1 METTLLRFGKA
12 QLEHWFNYND
22 QKPLDDSEFVPL
34 LDMLIDT
41 FAQAGLSAALVEC
54 LRRHAC
60 DLFHRHRLQVAPET
74 TFEENAE
81 IMFSYLP
88 PPLRLRWQEALA

>member
-1 METTLLRFGKA
+1 LLSFGKT
-12 QLEHWFNYND
+12 QLEHWFNYNAHNH
-22 QKPLDDSEFVPL
+22 LDDSEFVPL
-34 LDMLIDT
+34 LDMLIDS
-41 FAQAGLSAALVEC
+41 FAHAGLTANAVVQ

-60 DLFHRHRLQVAPET
+60 DVYHRHRQQAAPET

-88 PPLRLRWQEALA
+88 SPMRSRWQESLA